1 MNIIKKLSAILL
13 AVSMILGSSFVKNAN
28 DTYAAS
34 TYKKELKLGQTCY
47 YDIDGDGDKDSIKY
61 YVSNEKL
68 MLKVNN
74 TKKVLLDSYSP
85 DCFDIYVRIYDFY
98 KKDKSVEIV
107 LEWYEYSNWGVKIY
121 KFKNNTCK
129 LSKNYPDALL
139 RNYNSNTGVVTM
151 ESYDCGNFSSFAKAI
166 GAFGCYEKI
175 KIKGYNVSND
185 KNVKTTD
192 MVKQNKYKAAK
203 SLTAYT
209 STNSKKK
216 AFTAKKGSILRVYE
230 LCKVGNSRYIK
241 VKNTSGKY
249 GYIKVG
255 NSRIFTKDSIIYAR

>member
-1 MNIIKKLSAILL
+1 MDIIKKLSAILL
-13 AVSMILGSSFVKNAN
+13 ALSMIVGSSFVKNNA
-28 DTYAAS
+28 YASPA
-34 TYKKELKLGQTCY
+34 YKKELRLGQTYY
-47 YDIDGDGDKDSIKY
+47 YDIDGDGDKDRISH
-61 YVSNEKL
+61 YVSNGNL
-68 MLKVNN
+68 ILKVNN
-74 TKKVLLDSYSP
+74 TTKVLLEKYNM
-85 DCFDIYVRIYDFY
+85 FDGRYTLRIYDFY

-107 LEWYEYSNWGVKIY
+107 LEWTEYSNWGLKIY

-129 LSKNYPDALL
+129 VSKNYPDALL
-139 RNYNSNTGVVTM
+139 RNYNSNTGEVTM

-166 GAFGCYEKI
+166 GAFGCYEKA